1 MKTMKEQD
9 ITKMEF
15 LLTLNENIVVQ
26 RYFNVKGYN
35 PEAKN
40 SIEFYEFIKDL
51 KDELEYY
58 LKMKTVVYMM
68 DNKEA
73 IVHDPKIME
82 TSFTEGPEMF
92 NMFVKVGD
100 QTICHRIF
108 DGKKFPPK
116 VRYTVDVRPY
126 LKDVLKE
133 LTDIFSSEELNFQY
147 CEDVLNSI
155 IESNGDGCDF
165 IIKMVVEKDKKKW
178 TAIEEDIDEED
189 IDCD

>member
-35 PEAKN
+35 PEAKS

-58 LKMKTVVYMM
+58 LKMKTVIYMM

-73 IVHDPKIME
+73 IIHDPKIME

-126 LKDVLKE
+126 LKDVLKS
-133 LTDIFSSEELNFQY
+133 LTDIFSSEELSYQY
-147 CEDVLNSI
+147 CEFDLR
-155 IESNGDGCDF
+155 D
-165 IIKMVVEKDKKKW
+165 
-178 TAIEEDIDEED
+178 
-189 IDCD
+189 